1 MASNLKYSNGTRDAQ
16 QNGLITYAG
25 SGAIIRIYDG
35 TQPANANTAITTQ
48 TLLVSLPISGSFGTD
63 SNGTIT
69 LSAVTSASAVA
80 TGTASFF
87 RIVKSDG
94 TTVVMDGSVGT
105 SNADMILNTTAI
117 ANTQTVAISS
127 GTIIRAN
134 QWP

>member
-1 MASNLKYSNGTRDAQ
+1 MPSNLKYSNGTRNAQ

-25 SGAIIRIYDG
+25 SNCIIRIYDG
-35 TQPANANTAITTQ
+35 SQPANANTAITTQ
-48 TLLVSLPISGSFGTD
+48 TLLVSLPVSGTFGTD

-134 QWP
+134 Q

>member
-25 SGAIIRIYDG
+25 SAAIIKIYSG
-35 TQPANANTAITTQ
+35 TQPVNANTAISGQ
-48 TLLVSLPISGSFGTD
+48 TLLISLNVSGSFGTD

-69 LSAVTSASAVA
+69 LSSVTSATAVA

-87 RIVKSDG
+87 RITKSDS

-105 SNADMILNTTAI
+105 SSADMILDNTSI
-117 ANTQTVAISS
+117 ATGQTVSITS

-134 QWP
+134 Q

>member
-1 MASNLKYSNGTRDAQ
+1 MPSNLKYSNGTRNAQ
-16 QNGLITYAG
+16 QQGLITYAG
-25 SGAIIRIYDG
+25 SGCLINIYSG
-35 TQPANANTAITTQ
+35 TQPANANTPISTQ
-48 TLLVSLPISGSFGTD
+48 TLLVSLPVSGSFGTD

-80 TGTASFF
+80 SGTASFF
-87 RIVKSDG
+87 RIFKSDN

-105 SNADMILNTTAI
+105 SSADLILNTTAI

-134 QWP
+134 Q